1 MFLVMSPQLQ
11 FSHVV
16 CLREIWPSPEKVWAG
31 ARHWESLWNKP
42 RETPAREVL
51 WDPSGLPNRA
61 VLLLGCIKSHY
72 FVKFQN
78 KSNSINPKVWFAVYA
93 VMFVIF
99 LEKPQCKEN
108 LFFLAWNK
116 ITTGKQSDERGTWSS
131 TVTSKSVFWVGP
143 SLGILKIF
151 KGIFSTSNTHC
162 EIIKIDGLANIYDIS
177 KGNGCPGKEEG

>member
-1 MFLVMSPQLQ
+1 MQDVACCIVPFQAYLQDDGDLIQALERIQCFRLSSMFLVMSPQLQ

-108 LFFLAWNK
+108 LFFLAWNE
-116 ITTGKQSDERGTWSS
+116 ITTGKQSDERNMEFNCH
-131 TVTSKSVFWVGP
+131 K
-143 SLGILKIF
+143 
-151 KGIFSTSNTHC
+151 
-162 EIIKIDGLANIYDIS
+162 
-177 KGNGCPGKEEG
+177 